1 MNHERSDFMGTQDLN
16 PTMDAEQRRAFM
28 RSLLRDLSAME
39 QMLEGG
45 VFETGV
51 RRIGAEQEVVLID
64 SSCHPAPVNQEV
76 LEALGDEHFTTEL
89 ARFNI
94 EYNLDPIEMG
104 GRCLSHLESQI
115 SLFLTQLRQAA
126 MQADAE
132 PLLTGILPSLEKDD
146 LSLDN
151 MTPMPRYRALN
162 EALTRLRGGPAK
174 LSLKGVDELSVTHD
188 SIMLEACNTSFQVHF
203 QVDPDD
209 FVRAYNIA
217 QAVAGP
223 VMCAAVNSPLL
234 FGRRLWRETRIALFQ
249 QSVDTRQVNESLRE
263 SQARVSFGTH
273 WVEDSVLEL
282 FKEDIARFR
291 TIFADTH
298 DEDPLAVLEAGGVPK
313 LWSLRL
319 HNSTVYRWNRPC
331 YGVFNGKPHLRI
343 ENRILPSGPTPVDE
357 IANAALWFGLM
368 RGMSDKYGDVTRHME
383 FDVAQENF
391 SSAARHGLDAQLRWI
406 GQEPK
411 PARDLILNDLL
422 PMAREGLKAERVD
435 GEDIDKY
442 LGIIE
447 RRVSSGMTGAEWI
460 VRSFGS
466 LRNGTNRAER
476 PYAITRAIA
485 ERLKTGKP
493 VHEWSPISEQEIVGS
508 PRSFQRVGQFM
519 TTDLFTVNES
529 DIVDLVASLMD
540 WKHIRHIPVEDDDHR
555 LVGVVSHRSLLRY
568 LARLKQGQT
577 AQAVPVSDIMQRSPL
592 SVTPETPTL
601 EAMRLMREKRIG
613 CLPVVRD
620 DKLVG
625 IITEHDL
632 VMLSAPLL
640 ERFLSGDG
648 APEDSR

>member
-1 MNHERSDFMGTQDLN
+1 MGIQDLN
-16 PTMDAEQRRAFM
+16 AAADAEQRRAFM
-28 RSLLRDLSAME
+28 RSLLRDLQAME

-45 VFETGV
+45 LFETGV

-64 SSCHPAPVNQEV
+64 ASCHPAPVNQEI

-104 GRCLSHLESQI
+104 GNCLSAMESQI
-115 SLFLTQLRQAA
+115 NLYLSRLRRAA
-126 MQADAE
+126 MDAHAE
-132 PLLTGILPSLEKDD
+132 PILTGILPSLEKDD

-162 EALTRLRGGPAK
+162 DALNRLRGGPAK

-223 VMCAAVNSPLL
+223 VMCASVNSPLL

-249 QSVDTRQVNESLRE
+249 QSVDTRQVSESLRE

-298 DEDPLAVLEAGGVPK
+298 EEDPLAVLEAGGVPK

-319 HNSTVYRWNRPC
+319 HNGTVYRWNRPC
-331 YGVFNGKPHLRI
+331 YGVFGGKPHLRI

-368 RGMSDKYGDVTRHME
+368 RGMSDRYGDVTAHME
-383 FDVAQENF
+383 FDDAAENF
-391 SSAARHGLDAQLRWI
+391 TSAARHGLEAQLRWI
-406 GQEPK
+406 GQEAK
-411 PARDLILNDLL
+411 PARELILKDLI
-422 PMAREGLKAERVD
+422 PMAREGLRAERVD
-435 GEDIDKY
+435 AVDIDRY
-442 LGIIE
+442 LGVIE
-447 RRVSSGMTGAEWI
+447 GRVSSGVTGAEWI
-460 VRSFGS
+460 VRNFGS

-476 PYAITRAIA
+476 TYTITRAIA
-485 ERLKTGKP
+485 ERGKSGAP
-493 VHEWSPISEQEIVGS
+493 VHQWSAVSGSELIGS

-540 WKHIRHIPVEDDDHR
+540 WKHIRHIPVEDDAHR

-577 AQAVPVSDIMQRSPL
+577 TQAVPVSDIMQKNPV

-601 EAMRLMREKRIG
+601 EAMRIMRDHRIG

-620 DKLVG
+620 EKLVG
-625 IITEHDL
+625 IVTEHDL
-632 VMLSAPLL
+632 VSLSGPLL
-640 ERFLSGDG
+640 ERFLSGEGD
-648 APEDSR
+648 ADASR